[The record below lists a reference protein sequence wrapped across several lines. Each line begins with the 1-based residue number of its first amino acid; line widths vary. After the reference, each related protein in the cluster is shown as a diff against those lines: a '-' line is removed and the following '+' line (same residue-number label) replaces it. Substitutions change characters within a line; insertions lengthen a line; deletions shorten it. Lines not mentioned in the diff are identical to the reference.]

1 MALERL
7 QLRVREGLTGAVPA
21 LGAKVVLLGLQ
32 LHILREDS
40 VEDFEA
46 LGHNF
51 LADSVTGDHC
61 EIDAARHAGSLTV
74 RPTP

>member
-1 MALERL
+1 MVLERL
-7 QLRVREGLTGAVPA
+7 QLRVREGVPGAVPA

-40 VEDFEA
+40 VEDLEA
-46 LGHNF
+46 LGHDF